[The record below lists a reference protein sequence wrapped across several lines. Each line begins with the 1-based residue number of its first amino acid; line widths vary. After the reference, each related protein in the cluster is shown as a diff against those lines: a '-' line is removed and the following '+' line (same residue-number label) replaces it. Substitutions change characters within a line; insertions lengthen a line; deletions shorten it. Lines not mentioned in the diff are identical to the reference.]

1 MIAGVGMVIVAAV
14 GITITA
20 VAVTTTDTVDAAT
33 ITGVA
38 TAGRFTQMK
47 AAQLAPLFCARE
59 YRQD

>member
-1 MIAGVGMVIVAAV
+1 MAIVAAV